1 MTIYSKSLRILVTY
15 ISKQQKCCLPISFLL
30 VCLSEW
36 LRRWTANPLCSAR
49 VGSNPAAD
57 VNFFVWMM
65 SYDFFF
71 SILLFFFFLLP
82 ACCTQREQRRREME
96 TTEKQRSRT
105 VTECE
110 ILSFQSMILCIF
122 LKDLPHLSI
131 CSFKSFQNT
140 FICVCALYLHNEQ
153 LQRHELLYTSLFLY
167 ICTLFLHIYLFQ
179 ASKAIQ
185 YYQKRILYNI
195 EDRYAID

>member
-1 MTIYSKSLRILVTY
+1 MTIYSKSLQILVTY

-71 SILLFFFFLLP
+71 SILLFFFFSFLLVAP
-82 ACCTQREQRRREME
+82 RESKGEERWRR
-96 TTEKQRSRT
+96 QRSRT
-105 VTECE
+105 VTENGVRDTSGA
-110 ILSFQSMILCIF
+110 ILLVCDIVYF
-122 LKDLPHLSI
+122 LKELPYLSI
-131 CSFKSFQNT
+131 CSF
-140 FICVCALYLHNEQ
+140 
-153 LQRHELLYTSLFLY
+153 TSLKENLQMY
-167 ICTLFLHIYLFQ
+167 VRAVSTQ
-179 ASKAIQ
+179 
-185 YYQKRILYNI
+185 
-195 EDRYAID
+195 